1 MLYLVK
7 TLRRLV
13 LMAGELKNRQ
23 HYGVTV
29 DIGLLRKLRELSEKT
44 QIPQSK
50 LIDRAIELLL
60 QEHKGR

>member
-1 MLYLVK
+1 
-7 TLRRLV
+7 
-13 LMAGELKNRQ
+13 MAGELKNRQ